1 MYDNWG
7 RTYLEA
13 QIWHCGDEICN
24 CYQPQIDEISP
35 NCSAGYPWIRRK
47 EIWRGTFCSDPS
59 HEEYEAMIRELTE
72 KAKNLGVPEPSPI

>member
-35 NCSAGYPWIRRK
+35 NHCGGYPWIHRK
-47 EIWRGTFCSDPS
+47 EIWRGSFISEPNPKELS
-59 HEEYEAMIRELTE
+59 AMQKELAE
-72 KAKNLGVPEPSPI
+72 KAKELGISSL